1 MNTPAPHRKHHL
13 CCAAAH
19 LALAIIALLERSLAV
34 AVAEGTMSA
43 VYADMAWR
51 DRS

>member
-1 MNTPAPHRKHHL
+1 MNTPATHRKHHL

-19 LALAIIALLERSLAV
+19 FALAIIALLERALAV
-34 AVAEGTMSA
+34 SAAEAAVAL

>member
-19 LALAIIALLERSLAV
+19 FALAVIALLERSLAV
-34 AVAEGTMSA
+34 AAAEATVAA
-43 VYADMAWR
+43 VYADLAR
-51 DRS
+51 REHS

>member
-1 MNTPAPHRKHHL
+1 MKTGCSNCKHHL

-19 LALAIIALLERSLAV
+19 LALAVIALLERSLAV
-34 AVAEGTMSA
+34 AVAEGAISL

-51 DRS
+51 DRA

>member
-19 LALAIIALLERSLAV
+19 LAVAVVALLERSLAV
-34 AVAEGTMSA
+34 AEGAMSLG
-43 VYADMAWR
+43 YADMAWR